1 MSSFITN
8 ERLLRFIEDGNIKD
22 ALYEPLQPPLSR
34 EEKLRQLYGKVAT
47 QDNAISSVTLGKFL
61 YDYLRIDPR
70 VVEGI
75 DFASKE
81 QFDNLFQ
88 FAQFAN
94 KTMED
99 GVFRDAGVLERLKG
113 YVGEQFAA
121 WTLQAQGHEIGW
133 PSTSNNPG
141 WDILLD
147 GTPFQIKCVTNPSLV
162 REHLAKYPHIP
173 VIVNKEMA
181 PHFADE
187 KTVHA
192 LSTLSEKE
200 VMDAT
205 RDTLQH
211 GKNLTNFEIP
221 WISLAIISSATIK
234 NLILGNTD
242 LQGAVTT
249 VVIDFASINGASFAG
264 REVLSYAGLIL
275 LGPYGAVMGSIIGQI
290 VGARAGRP
298 ISNELKQAFLKDQIA
313 SIYWGV
319 SAVLTQAA
327 REIDRKID
335 CKEEKEH
342 LLDESIRHTKANSYV
357 KGTVKENFEED
368 RRYLKNKKREM
379 LSFARD
385 PRGTFDDPLKA
396 IEHACVITAQA
407 GVHPQCTLTQWE
419 HLSGALGDFEKQCLR
434 YGIKH

>member
-1 MSSFITN
+1 TI
-8 ERLLRFIEDGNIKD
+8 
-22 ALYEPLQPPLSR
+22 
-34 EEKLRQLYGKVAT
+34 
-47 QDNAISSVTLGKFL
+47 
-61 YDYLRIDPR
+61 
-70 VVEGI
+70 
-75 DFASKE
+75 
-81 QFDNLFQ
+81 
-88 FAQFAN
+88 
-94 KTMED
+94 
-99 GVFRDAGVLERLKG
+99 
-113 YVGEQFAA
+113 
-121 WTLQAQGHEIGW
+121 
-133 PSTSNNPG
+133 
-141 WDILLD
+141 
-147 GTPFQIKCVTNPSLV
+147 
-162 REHLAKYPHIP
+162 
-173 VIVNKEMA
+173 
-181 PHFADE
+181 AD
-187 KTVHA
+187 
-192 LSTLSEKE
+192 
-200 VMDAT
+200 
-205 RDTLQH
+205 
-211 GKNLTNFEIP
+211 
-221 WISLAIISSATIK
+221 
-234 NLILGNTD
+234 LILGNTD
-242 LQGAVTT
+242 LQAASTR

-419 HLSGALGDFEKQCLR
+419 HLSGALGDFEKQCLK